1 MNQHEIKHFLALVET
16 MHFGRASEL
25 CNLSPSA
32 LTRSIK
38 RLEAVLNTTLFIRDT
53 RQVQLTSAGEKFYT
67 YAHKAQ
73 KEWEGICSELVDD
86 ASVEGRLSIY
96 ASVTAV
102 YSLLPDLLE
111 GYRAAF
117 PKVRLNL
124 RTGAAEES
132 LDALFAGDIDMAVAA
147 LPDRLSD
154 RVDFLPLQT
163 TQLVFISPRG
173 AGFDDHYET
182 PADIG
187 KLPLV
192 LPRSGVSR
200 GRVDQCLRELGAHT
214 ARITE
219 VSGNEGI
226 IAMVRLGC
234 GVGVVPQLVLDRS
247 PFRDEV
253 ELLENAPSLEP
264 YVVGLCA
271 TRKSLSRSSV
281 AAMWELAKKHSQ

>member
-1 MNQHEIKHFLALVET
+1 

-25 CNLSPSA
+25 CHLSPSA
-32 LTRSIK
+32 LTRSIQ
-38 RLEAVLNTTLFIRDT
+38 RLEAALNTSLFIRDT
-53 RQVQLTSAGEKFYT
+53 RQVQLTSAGEKFLS
-67 YAHKAQ
+67 YAMKSQ
-73 KEWEGICSELVDD
+73 KEWEEICGELIDD
-86 ASVEGRLSIY
+86 ASVEGKLSIY

-102 YSLLPDLLE
+102 YSVLPDLLE
-111 GYRAAF
+111 AYRASF

-132 LDALFAGDIDMAVAA
+132 LDALFAGDIDLAVAA

-154 RVDFLPLQT
+154 RVDFLPLLT
-163 TQLVFISPRG
+163 TELVFIAPRD
-173 AGFDDHYET
+173 AEFMNQYVVPD
-182 PADIG
+182 DIG
-187 KLPLV
+187 KVPLV

-200 GRVDQCLRELGAHT
+200 SRVDQCLRELGAHT

-219 VSGNEGI
+219 VQGNEGI

-247 PFRDEV
+247 PFRDQV
-253 ELLENAPSLEP
+253 VVLSDAPKLDP

-281 AAMWELAKKHSQ
+281 SAMWDLVNAHALTN